1 MTRPLFRRLPVR
13 HKLVVMI
20 MLTSATVLVLA
31 SIGYLVNDYLRT
43 RQEVRNELETQ
54 ANLVVENSLSFIDF
68 NDRPGAL
75 DTVRTLGENRHLR
88 LACLYDARGRLF
100 VEFTAAS
107 DVAPCVPEAPADGYT
122 YALNRLTVT
131 RSSWKEG
138 KPAGT
143 ILLRSSLS
151 MMWGTLGQ
159 QLIVVILMLL
169 VSLGIGLLLSA
180 RLQGLVSQPIV
191 TLADTARQVSSRGD
205 YSLRAER
212 TTDDELGVLVDAFNR
227 MLERIQLRE
236 QELSAAND
244 ELRHEVVERVRAEQE
259 RAELLVRERE
269 ANRLKD
275 EFLATLSHELRTPLN
290 AIIGWTRLL
299 RANAVP
305 PGGHDRALEKV
316 ERNAHIQTRLVED
329 LLEISRIASGK
340 LHLEIKEIDLVS
352 IVNRAVDSIR
362 PATEARGVSIE
373 RRFDS
378 PSMLT
383 SGDGDRLQQVVWNLL
398 SNAVKFTPAG
408 GTVTI
413 ALQRHTL
420 LDELTIHDTGIGIEP
435 AFLPHV
441 FDTFRQADASS
452 TRAHGG
458 LGLGLS
464 IVRHLV
470 EMHGGAVEAQSDG
483 SGKGATFI
491 VRLPVRHAETDAH
504 ELPLHNPMSEKT
516 LTGATILV
524 VDDDADSR
532 DLLTSVFEG
541 AGAMVRAVASAAE
554 ALTAAMEHPPDA
566 LVSDIAMPG
575 EDGCTLLVQIKEALG
590 PRAPRAAVAVTAFA
604 GERDRQRTAAAG
616 YDRHVAKPFDPV
628 ALVHVVEELLELRPM
643 V

>member
-1 MTRPLFRRLPVR
+1 VRRPFFGSLPVR

-20 MLTSATVLVLA
+20 MLTSATVLLLA
-31 SIGYLVNDYLRT
+31 SAGYLLNDYLRT
-43 RQEVRNELETQ
+43 RDEVRNELETQ
-54 ANLVVENSLSFIDF
+54 ASLVLENAVSFIDF
-68 NDRPGAL
+68 DDRPGAVEL
-75 DTVRTLGENRHLR
+75 LRTLSQNRHLR
-88 LACLYDARGRLF
+88 VACLYDGRGRLF
-100 VEFTAAS
+100 VEFTAANAA
-107 DVAPCVPEAPADGYT
+107 VPCGQEAPVDGDA
-122 YALNRLTVT
+122 YALNHLTVT
-131 RSSWKEG
+131 RSSWRGG
-138 KPAGT
+138 KPAGA
-143 ILLRSSLS
+143 IHLRSRLS
-151 MMWGTLGQ
+151 MIWATLGE
-159 QLIVVILMLL
+159 QLIVVLVMML
-169 VSLGIGLLLSA
+169 VSLGIALLLSA

-205 YSLRAER
+205 YSLRALR

-236 QELSAAND
+236 QELSAANE
-244 ELRHEVVERVRAEQE
+244 ELRHEVIERRRAEQE

-305 PGGHDRALEKV
+305 PTGQDRALEKV
-316 ERNAHIQTRLVED
+316 ERNAEIQTRLVED

-362 PATEARGVSIE
+362 PAAEARGVSIE
-373 RRFDS
+373 RRFDT
-378 PSMLT
+378 PSAVT

-398 SNAVKFTPAG
+398 TNAVKFTPSG
-408 GTVTI
+408 GTVSI
-413 ALQRHTL
+413 SLERHTV
-420 LDELTIHDTGIGIEP
+420 LDELTIRDTGIGIDP

-483 SGKGATFI
+483 KGTGSTFT
-491 VRLPVRHAETDAH
+491 VRLPVRHADTRVQEAPAH
-504 ELPLHNPMSEKT
+504 DPIATKT
-516 LTGATILV
+516 LAGATVLV

-532 DLLTSVFEG
+532 DLLKSVFES
-541 AGAMVRAVASAAE
+541 AGATVRAVGSAAE
-554 ALTAAMEHPPDA
+554 ALSAAMERAPDA

-575 EDGCTLLVQIKEALG
+575 QDGCSLLVRMREGLG
-590 PRAPRAAVAVTAFA
+590 ARAPRAAVAVTAFA
-604 GERDRQRTAAAG
+604 AERDRRTTAAAG
-616 YDRHVAKPFDPV
+616 FDRHIAKPFDPV
-628 ALVHVVEELLELRPM
+628 ALVHVVEELLDLRPL

>member
-1 MTRPLFRRLPVR
+1 MTGALFRRLPVR

-31 SIGYLVNDYLRT
+31 SIGYLLNDYLRT
-43 RQEVRNELETQ
+43 REELRGQLETQ
-54 ANLVVENSLSFIDF
+54 ANLVLENSVASIDF
-68 NDRPGAL
+68 ADREGAL
-75 DTVRTLGENRHLR
+75 ETIRTLSENRYLQI
-88 LACLYDARGRLF
+88 ACLYDTRGRLF
-100 VEFTAAS
+100 VEFTADEDS
-107 DVAPCVPEAPADGYT
+107 PCPAEAPVDGYT
-122 YALNRLTVT
+122 YALNGLAVT
-131 RSSWKEG
+131 RSLWKEG
-138 KPAGT
+138 KLTGT
-143 ILLRSSLS
+143 IHLRSSLS
-151 MMWGTLGQ
+151 MIWSTLGEQ
-159 QLIVVILMLL
+159 VIVVVLMLL
-169 VSLGIGLLLSA
+169 VSLGIALLLSA

-212 TTDDELGVLVDAFNR
+212 TTEDELGVLVDAFNR

-244 ELRHEVVERVRAEQE
+244 ELRHEVVERRRAEQE

-305 PGGHDRALEKV
+305 PSGQDRALEKV
-316 ERNAHIQTRLVED
+316 ERNAQIQTRLVED

-340 LHLEIKEIDLVS
+340 LRLEIKEIDLVA

-362 PATEARGVSIE
+362 PAAEARGVSID
-373 RRFDS
+373 RRFES
-378 PSMLT
+378 ASVIT

-413 ALQRHTL
+413 SLERQTL
-420 LDELTIHDTGIGIEP
+420 LDQLTIHDTGIGIEP

-464 IVRHLV
+464 IVRHLA
-470 EMHGGAVEAQSDG
+470 ELHGGAVEAQSGG
-483 SGKGATFI
+483 SGQGATFI
-491 VRLPVRHAETDAH
+491 VRLPVRQAEERVQEVPGRDAIAAR
-504 ELPLHNPMSEKT
+504 T
-516 LTGATILV
+516 LSGMTVLV

-532 DLLTSVFEG
+532 ELLASVFES
-541 AGAMVRAVASAAE
+541 AGATVQAVGSATE
-554 ALTAAMEHPPDA
+554 ALTAALERPPDA

-575 EDGCTLLVQIKEALG
+575 RDGCALLVELNQALG
-590 PRAPRAAVAVTAFA
+590 PRAPRAAIAVTAFA
-604 GERDRQRTAAAG
+604 ADRDRQLTAAAG
-616 YDRHVAKPFDPV
+616 YDRHIPKPFDPV
-628 ALVHVVEELLELRPM
+628 ALVHVVEELLQLPPA

>member
-1 MTRPLFRRLPVR
+1 MTRPLFRSLPVR

-31 SIGYLVNDYLRT
+31 SVGYLLNDYLRT
-43 RQEVRNELETQ
+43 REEVRNELETQ
-54 ANLVVENSLSFIDF
+54 ANLVLENSVSFIDF
-68 NDRPGAL
+68 DDRPGAL
-75 DTVRTLGENRHLR
+75 DLLRTLSQNRHLR
-88 LACLYDARGRLF
+88 IACLYDERGRLF
-100 VEFTAAS
+100 VEFSVAGDAMPCGQAAP
-107 DVAPCVPEAPADGYT
+107 VDGYT
-122 YALNRLTVT
+122 YALNRLSVT
-131 RSSWKEG
+131 RSSWREG
-138 KPAGT
+138 KPAGS

-151 MMWGTLGQ
+151 MIWATLGE
-159 QLIVVILMLL
+159 QLIVILVMML
-169 VSLGIGLLLSA
+169 VSLGIALLLSA

-236 QELSAAND
+236 QELSAANE
-244 ELRHEVVERVRAEQE
+244 ELRHEVVERRRAEQE

-305 PGGHDRALEKV
+305 PAGQDRALEKV
-316 ERNAHIQTRLVED
+316 ERNAEIQTRLVED

-362 PATEARGVSIE
+362 PAAEARGVLIE
-373 RRFDS
+373 RRFDT
-378 PSMLT
+378 PAQLT

-398 SNAVKFTPAG
+398 TNAVKFTPSG

-413 ALQRHTL
+413 SLERHTL
-420 LDELTIHDTGIGIEP
+420 LDELTIRDTGIGIEP

-470 EMHGGAVEAQSDG
+470 EMHGGAVEAQSAGTGQG
-483 SGKGATFI
+483 STFT
-491 VRLPVRHAETDAH
+491 VRLPVRQAETLVPETPTHD
-504 ELPLHNPMSEKT
+504 PIKTKT
-516 LTGATILV
+516 LSGALILV

-532 DLLTSVFEG
+532 DLLTSVFES
-541 AGAMVRAVASAAE
+541 AGATVRAVASAAE
-554 ALTAAMEHPPDA
+554 ALSAAVERPPDA

-575 EDGCTLLVQIKEALG
+575 QDGCSLLVQMKEGLG

-604 GERDRQRTAAAG
+604 AERDRQATAAAG
-616 YDRHVAKPFDPV
+616 FDRHIAKPFDPL
-628 ALVHVVEELLELRPM
+628 ALVHVVEELLELRPA

>member
-1 MTRPLFRRLPVR
+1 
-13 HKLVVMI
+13 MI

-31 SIGYLVNDYLRT
+31 SAGYLVNDFLRT
-43 RQEVRNELETQ
+43 RDEVRNDLETQ
-54 ANLVVENSLSFIDF
+54 ANLVLENTVSFIHFD
-68 NDRPGAL
+68 DRPGAL
-75 DTVRTLGENRHLR
+75 DILRTLSENRHLR
-88 LACLYDARGRLF
+88 IACLYDQRARLF
-100 VEFTAAS
+100 VEFSVEGDVTPCEQAAP
-107 DVAPCVPEAPADGYT
+107 VDGYT

-131 RSSWKEG
+131 RSSWQEG
-138 KPAGT
+138 KSTGT
-143 ILLRSSLS
+143 IHLRSSLS
-151 MMWGTLGQ
+151 MIWATLGD
-159 QLIVVILMLL
+159 QLMVVLVMLL
-169 VSLGIGLLLSA
+169 VSLGIALLLSA

-205 YSLRAER
+205 YSLRAQR

-227 MLERIQLRE
+227 MLDRIQLRE

-244 ELRHEVVERVRAEQE
+244 ELRHEVVERRRAEQE

-305 PGGHDRALEKV
+305 PSGHDRALEKV
-316 ERNAHIQTRLVED
+316 ERNAEIQTRLVED

-362 PATEARGVSIE
+362 PAAEARGVSIE
-373 RRFDS
+373 RRFDTAS
-378 PSMLT
+378 VLT

-398 SNAVKFTPAG
+398 TNAVKFTPSG

-413 ALQRHTL
+413 SLERHTL
-420 LDELTIHDTGIGIEP
+420 LDQLTIRDTGIGIDP

-470 EMHGGAVEAQSDG
+470 EMHGGAVDAHSDG
-483 SGKGATFI
+483 EGKGSTFT
-491 VRLPVRHAETDAH
+491 VRLPVRDVEAREQETPTHDPIAT
-504 ELPLHNPMSEKT
+504 KT
-516 LTGATILV
+516 LSGATILV

-532 DLLTSVFEG
+532 DLLKSVFES
-541 AGAMVRAVASAAE
+541 AGATVRAVGSAAE
-554 ALTAAMEHPPDA
+554 ALSAAMERPPDA

-575 EDGCTLLVQIKEALG
+575 QDGCSLLVQMKERLG

-604 GERDRQRTAAAG
+604 AERDRQTTAAAG
-616 YDRHVAKPFDPV
+616 FDRHIAKPFDPV
-628 ALVHVVEELLELRPM
+628 ALVHVVEELLEMRPM

>member
-1 MTRPLFRRLPVR
+1 VTGALFRRLPVR

-43 RQEVRNELETQ
+43 REELRGQLETQ
-54 ANLVVENSLSFIDF
+54 ANLVLENSVASIDF
-68 NDRPGAL
+68 ADRQGAL
-75 DTVRTLGENRHLR
+75 DTIRTLSENRYLQI
-88 LACLYDARGRLF
+88 ACLYDIRGRLF
-100 VEFTAAS
+100 VEFTADA
-107 DVAPCVPEAPADGYT
+107 DAPCAAEAAADGYT
-122 YALNRLTVT
+122 YALNRLAVT
-131 RSSWKEG
+131 RSLWKEG
-138 KPAGT
+138 KLAGT
-143 ILLRSSLS
+143 IHLRSSLS
-151 MMWGTLGQ
+151 MIWSTLGEQ
-159 QLIVVILMLL
+159 VIVVVLMLL
-169 VSLGIGLLLSA
+169 VSLGIALLLSA

-212 TTDDELGVLVDAFNR
+212 TTEDELGVLVDAFNR

-244 ELRHEVVERVRAEQE
+244 ELRHEVVERRRAEQE

-305 PGGHDRALEKV
+305 PSGQDRALEKV
-316 ERNAHIQTRLVED
+316 ERNAQIQTRLVED

-340 LHLEIKEIDLVS
+340 LRLEIKEVDLVS

-362 PATEARGVSIE
+362 PAAEARGVSID
-373 RRFDS
+373 RRFES
-378 PSMLT
+378 SALIT

-398 SNAVKFTPAG
+398 SNAVKFTPNG

-413 ALQRHTL
+413 SLERQTL
-420 LDELTIHDTGIGIEP
+420 LDQLTIHDTGIGIEP

-470 EMHGGAVEAQSDG
+470 ELHGGAVEAQSGG

-491 VRLPVRHAETDAH
+491 IRLPVRQAEERVQEPPGHDPIAARALSGMTV
-504 ELPLHNPMSEKT
+504 
-516 LTGATILV
+516 LV
-524 VDDDADSR
+524 VDDDVDSR
-532 DLLTSVFEG
+532 ELLASVFES
-541 AGAMVRAVASAAE
+541 AGATVQAVGSAAE
-554 ALTAAMEHPPDA
+554 AVTAALERPPDA

-575 EDGCTLLVQIKEALG
+575 RDGCALLVELNQALG
-590 PRAPRAAVAVTAFA
+590 LRAPRAAIAVTAFA
-604 GERDRQRTAAAG
+604 ADRDRQLTAAAG
-616 YDRHVAKPFDPV
+616 YDRHISKPFDPV
-628 ALVHVVEELLELRPM
+628 ALVHVVEELLQLPPA